1 MCETL
6 SEVIQNRRGRRKQR
20 ICRLLWT
27 SSDLVSRQTLKNILK
42 EKTSGELGK
51 LMFAFFWTEHNFD
64 RITIRGNIICSWSK
78 RFLWNYS
85 IKLRWKVKFI
95 TLFFGKWDI
104 FCSSAWLILNGGNI
118 ELVFGMQCTGRKLG
132 RKLFREIIWMRTK
145 TFQST
150 QLGVEIK
157 CSKKKT
163 IPSPFLCFI
172 KIIYSAQVSVLNWYL
187 VWSHG
192 ASQEVHGLEKQKFPL
207 CDFFQNSR

>member
-1 MCETL
+1 M
-6 SEVIQNRRGRRKQR
+6 
-20 ICRLLWT
+20 
-27 SSDLVSRQTLKNILK
+27 
-42 EKTSGELGK
+42 
-51 LMFAFFWTEHNFD
+51 
-64 RITIRGNIICSWSK
+64 
-78 RFLWNYS
+78 
-85 IKLRWKVKFI
+85 KFI

-104 FCSSAWLILNGGNI
+104 FCSSAWLIPNGGNI
-118 ELVFGMQCTGRKLG
+118 ELVFGMLCTGRKLG

-207 CDFFQNSR
+207 CDFFKTQGKLILYLIWNQTTFPLRKVKMLNINVYLVALQQMEEVWGNRGDSDCLEGGLDSG